1 MNESREEYEL
11 CINHPYLYQHKVDS
25 ISDLLTL
32 KGKDKLIGDNCPV
45 YVVGKYDTTPIIMF
59 GINPGYSKINNPKE
73 DSEARISWQNYLS
86 LYRNFFTYFEQNSF
100 RSSYYTALYY
110 LISGLV
116 GQKGYSLVDKW
127 KLFDRYISNLELIPY
142 HSAGL
147 ILPSNFNSLQLNYL
161 VSGFKITL
169 SLLKSISRIYSS
181 LTETLGISYY

>member
-1 MNESREEYEL
+1 
-11 CINHPYLYQHKVDS
+11 
-25 ISDLLTL
+25 
-32 KGKDKLIGDNCPV
+32 
-45 YVVGKYDTTPIIMF
+45 MF

-116 GQKGYSLVDKW
+116 GQKGFSLVDKW

-142 HSAGL
+142 YSAGL
-147 ILPSNFNSLQLNYL
+147 ILSSNFNSLQLNYL
-161 VSGFKITL
+161 SQRLQNNIKL
-169 SLLKSISRIYSS
+169 PKNISRIYLS
-181 LTETLGISYY
+181 LTETPGISYH